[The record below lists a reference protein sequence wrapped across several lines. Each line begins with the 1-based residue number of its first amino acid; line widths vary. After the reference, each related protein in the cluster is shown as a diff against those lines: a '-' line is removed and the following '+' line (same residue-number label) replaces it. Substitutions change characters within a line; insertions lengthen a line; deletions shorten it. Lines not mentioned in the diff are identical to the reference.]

1 MRNTVVG
8 TNPGILRW
16 ARERASLSL
25 DAVAK
30 RMKKDSAVIESW
42 ETGDSAP
49 TYVQL
54 ETLAYSVYKLP
65 IAIFFFPD
73 PPVEISPQEEF
84 RTLPDVEIQRLSP
97 DTRFAIR
104 RAQGMQVSLKELSAN
119 ANPADNLIFRDLRAS
134 PDDAPIQV
142 ARAVRDYLGV
152 SVDDQ
157 LNWHTVDEALK
168 AWRTAVERVGVFVFK
183 RALKQRSISGFCLV
197 NEEFPVIYL
206 NNSTTMTRQI
216 FTLFHELAHVLLS
229 TSGIT
234 LRDDRYI
241 ENLPRDHKVA
251 EVFCNRLA
259 DEILV
264 PLADFQQFLSIVSWD
279 DNEVSDIA
287 DRYKVSREVI
297 LRKALDRG
305 LVTPSY
311 YRGKASEWASQYR
324 SRAGQGGYYY
334 ATQATYFGEAFLR
347 LAFGK
352 HYRGQCTIEQLAE
365 HLGMKVENVTKLE
378 DYFLTRSVRT

>member
-54 ETLAYSVYKLP
+54 ETLAYSVYKRP
-65 IAIFFFPD
+65 IALFFFPD

-84 RTLPDVEIQRLSP
+84 RTLPDVEIERLSP

-104 RAQGMQVSLKELSAN
+104 QAQGMQVSLKELSAN

-168 AWRTAVERVGVFVFK
+168 A
-183 RALKQRSISGFCLV
+183 
-197 NEEFPVIYL
+197 
-206 NNSTTMTRQI
+206 
-216 FTLFHELAHVLLS
+216 
-229 TSGIT
+229 
-234 LRDDRYI
+234 
-241 ENLPRDHKVA
+241 
-251 EVFCNRLA
+251 
-259 DEILV
+259 
-264 PLADFQQFLSIVSWD
+264 
-279 DNEVSDIA
+279 
-287 DRYKVSREVI
+287 
-297 LRKALDRG
+297 
-305 LVTPSY
+305 
-311 YRGKASEWASQYR
+311 
-324 SRAGQGGYYY
+324 
-334 ATQATYFGEAFLR
+334 
-347 LAFGK
+347 
-352 HYRGQCTIEQLAE
+352 
-365 HLGMKVENVTKLE
+365 
-378 DYFLTRSVRT
+378 